1 MNANIGQIWKYN
13 FSNGG
18 NVILLILGIEGANS
32 TVNVNKA
39 YHCLVL
45 NHYDLIQIGT
55 EVVRPFTNFNSTGW
69 TKIS

>member
-13 FSNGG
+13 FNNG
-18 NVILLILGIEGANS
+18 NNITVLILGIVNVDS
-32 TVNVNKA
+32 TFDVNKA

-45 NHYDLIQIGT
+45 NHYDLFQIGT
-55 EVVRPFTNFNSTGW
+55 EVVRPFTINSTGW